1 MIIRCIIEDNNLR
14 GRPTWITRKQLKAEA
29 LEKMNPVGV
38 FPFILSLFFIM
49 QLFQNLCTSMAK
61 MFVKIHED
69 AYLGGI
75 TKEKNFLA
83 SSSLVHRKDEA
94 SKEI

>member
-1 MIIRCIIEDNNLR
+1 
-14 GRPTWITRKQLKAEA
+14 
-29 LEKMNPVGV
+29 
-38 FPFILSLFFIM
+38 
-49 QLFQNLCTSMAK
+49 MAK

-94 SKEI
+94 SKEL